1 MMIINIWNTRWYV
14 RTIFDNYFFF
24 QALVTKVKDAADKGL
39 DHITISEVN
48 GDQKFLLKVNKLI
61 KWNPILIC

>member
-1 MMIINIWNTRWYV
+1 MLCK
-14 RTIFDNYFFF
+14 NYFLVFKLFSF

-61 KWNPILIC
+61 K